1 MHTVLITLAA
11 TIAVSFLGIL
21 LSWLSKQIKSKEG
34 FADTPIQAKYKSLRI
49 TVAKQTASYCRLS
62 NEMQGRLKTIL
73 QQTNNLSSDD
83 ADKQVK
89 TTLKTALKGK
99 EVLPCSIYD
108 LPEYRSDADKEAI
121 ISALLEIPDDIA
133 SRISLEVKLYTDTLN
148 QLQGAID
155 GGMNPPTTAPSAE
168 DMKKIEGFEGR
179 TCSTNALKL
188 KKELKEK
195 KEKESLE
202 AEAATCSDP
211 SIDGE
216 VNRVSALF
224 ENPGFKSII
233 TSTNTVAN
241 KLAQYDVNEKKM
253 KDGTLFSW
261 QQGGSGSGFGPG
273 SDSATKKNY
282 VSYTGG
288 DNRIAALTYSMSS
301 TRG

>member
-1 MHTVLITLAA
+1 MHTILITIAA

-21 LSWLSKQIKSKEG
+21 LSWISKQVPSKEG
-34 FADTPIQAKYKSLRI
+34 FTDSPVQAKYRTLRL

-73 QQTNNLSSDD
+73 QQSNNLSSDD

-89 TTLKTALKGK
+89 STLKTAMKGK

-108 LPEYRSDADKEAI
+108 LPEYRSDADKEAAVN
-121 ISALLEIPDDIA
+121 ALLEIPDDIA

-148 QLQGAID
+148 TLQGAID

-168 DMKKIEGFEGR
+168 DMKKIEGFEGK
-179 TCSTNALKL
+179 TCSTNALKV
-188 KKELKEK
+188 KKEMKQK
-195 KEKESLE
+195 KEKEALE

-211 SIDGE
+211 NLDAEIS
-216 VNRVSALF
+216 RVSSLF
-224 ENPGFKSII
+224 EDPGFKSLVA
-233 TSTNTVAN
+233 STNAVAN
-241 KLAQYDVNEKKM
+241 KLEQYDVNEKKM
-253 KDGTLFSW
+253 KDGTLFPW
-261 QQGGSGSGFGPG
+261 QQSGSGSG

-282 VSYTGG
+282 VSYSGG